1 MIPRC
6 EVAGYPSIWLV
17 ERVARRIRVKD
28 DARAWDRRLLQGPAG
43 HANLDRIISEDVMH
57 RLIEQRRADIAL
69 LCRRYGVRQLEVFG
83 SAARAA
89 DFDPATSDADFLVDF
104 RSGGDLAP
112 MEQFFGLADALA
124 RLLGRPVDLVE
135 RGAVKNPF
143 VLAGINRAREVV
155 YAA

>member
-1 MIPRC
+1 MHHLIHQH
-6 EVAGYPSIWLV
+6 
-17 ERVARRIRVKD
+17 
-28 DARAWDRRLLQGPAG
+28 RAA
-43 HANLDRIISEDVMH
+43 
-57 RLIEQRRADIAL
+57 IAA

-83 SAARAA
+83 SAARAE

-104 RSGGDLAP
+104 QSGGDVAP
-112 MEQFFGLADALA
+112 LDQFFGLADGLQ

-135 RGAVKNPF
+135 RGAVRNPF